1 MSPSILI
8 TLILVLF
15 FVLIFNIFVVRYL
28 KKKDDLRLEAL
39 LQRLTTDLEKLDF
52 EINGASVHVLTVDQI
67 LSENREQT

>member
-1 MSPSILI
+1 M
-8 TLILVLF
+8 
-15 FVLIFNIFVVRYL
+15 LIFNIFVIRYL

>member
-1 MSPSILI
+1 LSPSILI

>member
-1 MSPSILI
+1 
-8 TLILVLF
+8 
-15 FVLIFNIFVVRYL
+15 VLIFNIFVIRYL